1 MLDFELGSSE
11 SAEVSLDLM
20 RRLDKRGF
28 SCERRLFAALDGSAA
43 LRNAVKEFFPD
54 SVIQRC
60 LVHKERNIRS
70 KLSKKHWG
78 ELARLFKQLRKSTWG
93 PPSPSARPTLKPK
106 NWSRRARKS
115 TPTVVL
121 AGIID

>member
-1 MLDFELGSSE
+1 MLDFELGTSE

-43 LRNAVKEFFPD
+43 LRSAVKEIFPD

-78 ELARLFKQLRKSTWG
+78 ELARLFKRLREVQGKVAAQEVVKDCLLYTS
-93 PPSPSARPTLKPK
+93 PSPRDLSTSRMPSSA
-106 NWSRRARKS
+106 
-115 TPTVVL
+115 
-121 AGIID
+121 

>member
-43 LRNAVKEFFPD
+43 LRSAVKE
-54 SVIQRC
+54 
-60 LVHKERNIRS
+60 
-70 KLSKKHWG
+70 
-78 ELARLFKQLRKSTWG
+78 LFS
-93 PPSPSARPTLKPK
+93 
-106 NWSRRARKS
+106 
-115 TPTVVL
+115 
-121 AGIID
+121 